1 LKLDLI
7 ILWIDITTMEG
18 RVIFADNIA
27 PDRVCVRRSNVNQ
40 RLISGVV
47 ACIKEQVHV

>member
-1 LKLDLI
+1 LKLDLVV
-7 ILWIDITTMEG
+7 LWIDITTMEG
-18 RVIFADNIA
+18 RVIFADNNA
-27 PDRVCVRRSNVNQ
+27 LDRVCVRGGNVNQ

>member
-1 LKLDLI
+1 LELDLI
-7 ILWIDITTMEG
+7 VLRIDITTMEG

-27 PDRVCVRRSNVNQ
+27 PDGVCVRRGNVNQ
-40 RLISGVV
+40 RLISRVV